1 MTIDLTAAS
10 AFMATH
16 GRLLDRRRYEALLG
30 AVGAPEVFAAL
41 DGYRNPD
48 GGYGWGI
55 EPDLRASESQPAG
68 AMHALE
74 VLAEH
79 AVTTPRSLELCDWL
93 DRQTLAD
100 GGLPFA
106 LPIRDPSGCAP
117 FWADADHTV
126 SSLQVTAQVA
136 ANAHL
141 VARHDPAVAGHRWFA
156 RATDYC
162 VRAIRDVDAEP
173 HAYELLFALKFL
185 DAATERVPEAHELL
199 AHLGRFI
206 PPDGCVPVGGGGEDE
221 MLRPLDFAPHAG
233 RPIRALF
240 SRDVIDADLE
250 RLAALQQPDGGW
262 VVDYAS
268 FSPIAALEWRGYAT
282 VRAVAILR

>member
-1 MTIDLTAAS
+1 MNIDLTAAS
-10 AFMATH
+10 AFMTTH
-16 GRLLDRRRYEALLG
+16 GRLLDRRRFESLLG
-30 AVGAPEVFAAL
+30 GAGAAEVLAAL
-41 DGYRNPD
+41 DGYRNAD

-55 EPDLRASESQPAG
+55 EPDLRAAESQPAG

-79 AVTTPRSLELCDWL
+79 AVITPRSVELCDWL

-106 LPIRDPSGCAP
+106 LPIRDAAGCAP
-117 FWADADHTV
+117 FWADADQTV

-136 ANAHL
+136 ANAQL
-141 VARHDPAVAGHRWFA
+141 VARHDPAVAAHRWLE

-162 VRAIRDVDAEP
+162 VRAIRAVDTDP
-173 HAYELLFALKFL
+173 HAYELLFALRFL
-185 DAATERVPEAHELL
+185 DATIERVPEAHELL
-199 AHLGRFI
+199 EHLGRFI
-206 PPDGCVPVGGGGEDE
+206 PPDGRVPVAGGSEGE

-233 RPIRALF
+233 RPVRALF
-240 SRDVIDADLE
+240 ASDVIDTDLE

-282 VRAVAILR
+282 VRAVEILR